1 MMMMATRFT
10 FTHLSS
16 RENPRL
22 RLLASL
28 ALKPRER
35 REQGQTVLDGSHLI
49 DCALDACIALLD
61 VCVSKSGCEN
71 PEILA
76 LLARLPVGES
86 PICVPD
92 ALFDRLS
99 PVDTPSG
106 ILARIALPQFDA
118 HKAAERETLIV
129 LDAIQDPGNLGS
141 ILRTAAAAGV
151 HLVWLTPGCAQ
162 AWSPKALRAG
172 MGAHFRLHIFE
183 QVDALAGLA
192 AYQGK
197 VVATG
202 TGEKSRI
209 FFDADLRGP
218 VAWLFGAEGQGISPA
233 LLARADE
240 TLRIPMT
247 EGIESLNVGAAAAVC
262 LFEQMRQ
269 RREMS

>member
-1 MMMMATRFT
+1 MMAARFT
-10 FTHLSS
+10 FTHLTS
-16 RENPRL
+16 RDNPRL
-22 RLLASL
+22 RQLALLASM
-28 ALKPRER
+28 PRER
-35 REQGQTVLDGSHLI
+35 RERGQTLLDGSHLI
-49 DCALDACIALLD
+49 DCALDTGIALLD
-61 VCVSKSGCEN
+61 VCVSESGCEN

-92 ALFDRLS
+92 ALFARLS
-99 PVDTPSG
+99 PVDTPTG
-106 ILARIALPQFDA
+106 ILARIALPLPDTQEA
-118 HKAAERETLIV
+118 VERETLIV

-151 HLVWLTPGCAQ
+151 HLAWLTQGCAQ

-172 MGAHFRLHIFE
+172 MGAHFRLRIHE
-183 QVDALAGLA
+183 RVDALAGLA
-192 AYQGK
+192 AYRGK
-197 VVATG
+197 VVAAG
-202 TGEKSRI
+202 TGEKSRM

-240 TLRIPMT
+240 ILCIPMT

-262 LFEQMRQ
+262 LFEQIRQ
-269 RREMS
+269 RKVTS

>member
-1 MMMMATRFT
+1 MMATHLT
-10 FTHLSS
+10 FTHLTS
-16 RENPRL
+16 RDNPRI

-28 ALKPRER
+28 ASSSRER
-35 REQGQTVLDGSHLI
+35 REHGQTLLDGLHLLG
-49 DCALDACIALLD
+49 CALDAGIVLLD
-61 VCVSKSGCEN
+61 VCVSKSGSEN

-76 LLARLPVGES
+76 LLARLPAGEP

-92 ALFDRLS
+92 ALFAHLS

-106 ILARIALPQFDA
+106 VLARIAMLPDA
-118 HKAAERETLIV
+118 QAAAERETLIV

-141 ILRTAAAAGV
+141 ILRSAAAAGID
-151 HLVWLTPGCAQ
+151 LAWLTFGCAQ

-172 MGAHFRLHIFE
+172 MGAHFRLRIRE
-183 QVDALAGLA
+183 RVDVLAGLA

-197 VVATG
+197 VVAADTG
-202 TGEKSRI
+202 GKSRNL
-209 FFDADLRGP
+209 FDADLRGP
-218 VAWLFGAEGQGISPA
+218 VAWFLGAEGQGVSSA

-240 TLRIPMT
+240 ILCIPMM

-269 RREMS
+269 RRMTS

>member
-1 MMMMATRFT
+1 MMVARFT

-16 RENPRL
+16 RDNPRL

-28 ALKPRER
+28 GSRPRER
-35 REQGQTVLDGSHLI
+35 RELGQTLLDGPHLI
-49 DCALDACIALLD
+49 DCALDAGIALLD

-76 LLARLPVGES
+76 LLARLPAEEF

-92 ALFDRLS
+92 ALFARLS
-99 PVDTPSG
+99 PVDTPTG
-106 ILARIALPQFDA
+106 ILARIALPLSEGL
-118 HKAAERETLIV
+118 KAVERETLIV

-151 HLVWLTPGCAQ
+151 HLAWLTPGCAQ
-162 AWSPKALRAG
+162 AWSPRALRAG

-197 VVATG
+197 VLAAG

-209 FFDADLRGP
+209 FFDTDLRSS
-218 VAWLFGAEGQGISPA
+218 VTWLFGAEGQGISPA

-240 TLRIPMT
+240 IVRIPMA

-262 LFEQMRQ
+262 LFEQLRQ